1 MALSQDTSE
10 VADVTGNRMKSV
22 LHKQHRSRVLPRTV
36 VTIFRP
42 SLSEDA
48 NLLFLALVAGQLS
61 RGDPDHMADTTAK
74 TQYASIKSIMA
85 GGVWRSRRVIA
96 AVAITAGV
104 AFGAFGA
111 SVPQADASIG
121 WCRGCTGL
129 SGAAE
134 PSVVG
139 KNVVYTVRHNV
150 YASVN

>member
-1 MALSQDTSE
+1 
-10 VADVTGNRMKSV
+10 
-22 LHKQHRSRVLPRTV
+22 
-36 VTIFRP
+36 
-42 SLSEDA
+42 
-48 NLLFLALVAGQLS
+48 
-61 RGDPDHMADTTAK
+61 MADTTTK
-74 TQYASIKSIMA
+74 TQTATIKSIMA

-134 PSVVG
+134 PSVIG
-139 KNVVYTVRHNV
+139 KNAVYTIRHNV